1 MKIITF
7 FFVFYLFSI
16 SICTKVETKIDSHD
30 FQEIIDDFVE
40 INKEASSDIDIS
52 MLLSGLKVTLDS
64 SQNQYSNFLDS
75 FIVTCNNAKAKL
87 ANYVSSLNA
96 SAEESKNQANNWKK
110 SAENAFADSGKN
122 DQMLKNTRDS
132 LTTVLKETAQII
144 VEYHQGLSESDAQLK
159 VIKQLNDIIE
169 DELIKPSARSFVQ
182 LKFHRKLK
190 DLQELIEKSG
200 NSHYSPIISAL
211 IGFAS
216 EENFSNQS
224 ILKQILLNIHK
235 LKSNIEKFRAEKEGS
250 MNNRMVLLK
259 KQQENLESQIVDYQH
274 LSERYVSIV
283 TEAHQNMALL
293 NREFTNLQSEIGRKH
308 T

>member
-1 MKIITF
+1 M
-7 FFVFYLFSI
+7 
-16 SICTKVETKIDSHD
+16 
-30 FQEIIDDFVE
+30 
-40 INKEASSDIDIS
+40 
-52 MLLSGLKVTLDS
+52 
-64 SQNQYSNFLDS
+64 
-75 FIVTCNNAKAKL
+75 
-87 ANYVSSLNA
+87 
-96 SAEESKNQANNWKK
+96 
-110 SAENAFADSGKN
+110 
-122 DQMLKNTRDS
+122 
-132 LTTVLKETAQII
+132 
-144 VEYHQGLSESDAQLK
+144 
-159 VIKQLNDIIE
+159 
-169 DELIKPSARSFVQ
+169 
-182 LKFHRKLK
+182 
-190 DLQELIEKSG
+190 IEKSG

-308 T
+308 TELDTLYKLCEEENSMYKKGIDRIVLIKEGIREALFVDQKRNQ